1 MQSEATV
8 SGILME
14 LQRFQGLVWVMAALA
29 GMAEK
34 IGEIPRVEP
43 SPVHFGH
50 VLQGLRQRYAIP
62 SERLTGSGLQPFRGR
77 KPGSK
82 PAPEKPTPAP
92 VPVRSAG

>member
-14 LQRFQGLVWVMAALA
+14 LQRFQGLVWVMA

-43 SPVHFGH
+43 SRFTSA
-50 VLQGLRQRYAIP
+50 RFCRA
-62 SERLTGSGLQPFRGR
+62 SGSATSSPPRG
-77 KPGSK
+77 
-82 PAPEKPTPAP
+82 
-92 VPVRSAG
+92 